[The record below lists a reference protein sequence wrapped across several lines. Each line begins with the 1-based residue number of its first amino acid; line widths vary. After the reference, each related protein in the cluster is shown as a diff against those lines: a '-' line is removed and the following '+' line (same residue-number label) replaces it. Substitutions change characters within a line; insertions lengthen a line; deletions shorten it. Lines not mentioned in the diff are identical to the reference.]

1 MDDLT
6 DLPLSTLLA
15 RVAAPEPTPG
25 AGPSAAWTCGL
36 AAALV
41 EMVSQIEL
49 RKEPADEATTRQRV
63 ERAARLRARVLEL
76 AGVDAVAYSA
86 VLDVLRRRDEPGHP
100 ARLRAAL
107 SDAAGPPAE
116 IAEAAA
122 EITRLAAD
130 AAAAARGGAKGEA
143 VTAAVLAEAAVR
155 ACRPMIELNLAGMP
169 GDPRR
174 ERVERLAQDAAADL
188 ARAVRTTGSRG

>member
-6 DLPLSTLLA
+6 DLPLATLLE

-25 AGPSAAWTCGL
+25 AGPSVAWTCGL

-41 EMVSQIEL
+41 EMVSRIEL
-49 RKEPADEATTRQRV
+49 RKEPVDEARTRQRLDRV
-63 ERAARLRARVLEL
+63 ARLRARVLEL
-76 AGVDAVAYSA
+76 AGADATAYSA
-86 VLDVLRRRDEPGHP
+86 VLAVLRRRAEPGHP

-130 AAAAARGGAKGEA
+130 AAVAARGGAKGEA
-143 VTAAVLAEAAVR
+143 LTAAVLGEAAVR
-155 ACRPMIELNLAGMP
+155 ACRPMIEINLAGMP
-169 GDPRR
+169 DDPRR
-174 ERVERLAQDAAADL
+174 ARVERLVAEAAADL
-188 ARAVRTTGSRG
+188 VRALGP